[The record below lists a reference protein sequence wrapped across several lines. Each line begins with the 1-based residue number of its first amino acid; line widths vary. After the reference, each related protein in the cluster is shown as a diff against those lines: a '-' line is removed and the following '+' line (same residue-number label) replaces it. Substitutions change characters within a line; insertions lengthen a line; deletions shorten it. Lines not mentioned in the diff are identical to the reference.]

1 NMGQFSDISFNMKDL
16 VIWKIPRGHAGV
28 SNAVLNVIKKLAVRR
43 CCDGRRAKRGRTR
56 IFAGPDGGF
65 SASVIRMADFALR
78 SVKIASCRDVGR
90 ISPQRIDS
98 ILCIVRNALVQQPGC
113 NHNLDLRRFV
123 EGARKSGNE
132 CGVES
137 TEQSC
142 NRDEKRRKPDEDS
155 SSSWHVRGHR
165 SDHRH
170 DASLHD
176 KRTRFLGMSPGG
188 EIAGPR
194 ACTLAS
200 EGTLSSADEIFK
212 AGLRRSLT
220 NCGWHAPGKRVSFD
234 RKQIYVFRP
243 DEHFTMQSDFVLVA
257 KSAAASRTPRASSG
271 RERAGAVHGSQGPCH
286 PPGSE
291 AK

>member
-1 NMGQFSDISFNMKDL
+1 MFTWIAHHIRHSRLAPPGIDALVTTLARDRSHIMWLGSRSSRRNYRRLGSQLRNLGQFSDIAYELPDL

-98 ILCIVRNALVQQPGC
+98 ILCFVRNALVQQPGC

-132 CGVES
+132 
-137 TEQSC
+137 Q
-142 NRDEKRRKPDEDS
+142 
-155 SSSWHVRGHR
+155 
-165 SDHRH
+165 
-170 DASLHD
+170 
-176 KRTRFLGMSPGG
+176 
-188 EIAGPR
+188 
-194 ACTLAS
+194 
-200 EGTLSSADEIFK
+200 
-212 AGLRRSLT
+212 
-220 NCGWHAPGKRVSFD
+220 
-234 RKQIYVFRP
+234 
-243 DEHFTMQSDFVLVA
+243 
-257 KSAAASRTPRASSG
+257 
-271 RERAGAVHGSQGPCH
+271 
-286 PPGSE
+286 
-291 AK
+291 